1 MANLHKH
8 ASKELRADYL
18 SDATKLRVLAAKLVK
33 PAHVC
38 SHNES
43 AGAARACEVAPLD
56 GAGLVALLERWVALG
71 HIIVDE
77 SAKNRGVNVTAVIE
91 SYSTQLDQWMT
102 WRCGELRALLEKL
115 ARKLGKVGCVV
126 AGCPRVAGKLSAFAT
141 TRTQCVCARM
151 VLSSRRCEDTLQV
164 RSQHLCS
171 HLPALASRVPQTRSS
186 GCCIRQPSLTWWI
199 ARSFGPSLAR
209 LPR

>member
-141 TRTQCVCARM
+141 TRTHLSAHAWSYRAADVKTLSKSALSTYALIYPRLRPACRRREAR
-151 VLSSRRCEDTLQV
+151 
-164 RSQHLCS
+164 
-171 HLPALASRVPQTRSS
+171 AA
-186 GCCIRQPSLTWWI
+186 
-199 ARSFGPSLAR
+199 A
-209 LPR
+209 